1 MKKFWGLI
9 LGLVALGLLVPGII
23 MVFSI
28 TGGWNLAAILLAVF
42 VLAAAVFS
50 IIAAIFSIVG
60 HKKASAMFLCAGIAA
75 VLNLALTLFLA
86 LSFELTIITTAL
98 SIIIL
103 FIAAKVISSAGQ

>member
-1 MKKFWGLI
+1 MKKYLGLM

-23 MVFSI
+23 MVLSI
-28 TGGWNLAAILLAVF
+28 TGRWNLAAVLLAVF

-50 IIAAIFSIVG
+50 IIAAIFSIAG
-60 HKKASAMFLCAGIAA
+60 HKKASAMFLFAGIAA

-98 SIIIL
+98 SIVIL
-103 FIAAKVISSAGQ
+103 FIAAKITSSAGK